1 MIRSKSGPS
10 TLDAS
15 ASNTKLLGCRAPR
28 IGVARSSPKM
38 PSLRVS
44 CFKKTQ
50 SGYIVGLAMWYSDL
64 AQALH
69 ETQTNHDASG
79 SLIHCLSDRISCRSM
94 RRSAAAPRGL
104 VVPPATFAPRTSIP
118 ISPNLWTATMR
129 LRKRKVAVVAQ
140 PLVVPHSPILI
151 RQKSLSLV
159 LRPVA
164 RLRRVR
170 RFPALR
176 SSSRRVARRFLTR
189 NSGPRCVATNLPL
202 AKVLRSQ

>member
-1 MIRSKSGPS
+1 M
-10 TLDAS
+10 
-15 ASNTKLLGCRAPR
+15 NTKLLGWRAPR
-28 IGVARSSPKM
+28 IGVARSFPKT
-38 PSLRVS
+38 PSLRVG

-79 SLIHCLSDRISCRSM
+79 SPIHCLSDRISCRSM

-104 VVPPATFAPRTSIP
+104 VVPPVALVPRVSIP

-129 LRKRKVAVVAQ
+129 LRKRKAAVVVR

-151 RQKSLSLV
+151 RQKSPSLV

-164 RLRRVR
+164 RLRRAR

-176 SSSRRVARRFLTR
+176 SPSRRASRRFLTR
-189 NSGPRCVATNLPL
+189 NSGPRCAATNLPL
-202 AKVLRSQ
+202 ARVLRSQ